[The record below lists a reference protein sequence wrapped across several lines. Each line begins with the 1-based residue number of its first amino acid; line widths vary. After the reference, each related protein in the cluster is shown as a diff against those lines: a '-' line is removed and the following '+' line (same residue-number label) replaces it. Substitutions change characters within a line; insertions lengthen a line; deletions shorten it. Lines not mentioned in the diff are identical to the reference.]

1 MKNNRLNR
9 YASFVK
15 LEHSLFSLPVVFAGV
30 LLGLRR
36 WPSLR
41 LSALILIAAVAG
53 RVLGMALNR
62 LVDAKI
68 DARNPRTKNRE
79 LPRRAITKAEG
90 WAVVVASGVVY
101 FVAAWVIAPV
111 CFKFSPIPVF
121 LFFIYPYLKRVTALA
136 HLGLGLA
143 WSMGPVGG
151 WLAAAQD
158 LSRIQEAAWLWLFS
172 VCWVTGFDIIYAT
185 MDEAFDRKE
194 GLHSL
199 PAAIG
204 KRPALRAA
212 ALLHALAWIAL
223 ALLWQKQL
231 HGDFA
236 AIWLLAIGVLLVW
249 ENVVAEKKP
258 EFAFFKLNGVIGFLV
273 FGLIAA
279 GI

>member
-1 MKNNRLNR
+1 MGKNHLSL

-15 LEHSLFSLPVVFAGV
+15 LEHSVFSLPVVFAGV
-30 LLGLRR
+30 LLGLHR

-41 LSALILIAAVAG
+41 LAVLILAAAVSG

-62 LVDAKI
+62 LFDAEI

-90 WAVVVASGVVY
+90 WVVVLASGAIY
-101 FVAAWVIAPV
+101 FVAAWAIAPV
-111 CFKFSPIPVF
+111 CYRLSPIPVI
-121 LFFIYPYLKRVTALA
+121 LFFIYPYLKRATLLS

-151 WLAAAQD
+151 WLAAVQD
-158 LSRIQEAAWLWLFS
+158 LSRVKETFWIWLFS

-185 MDEAFDRKE
+185 MDEAFDRAE

-199 PAAIG
+199 PAALGTG
-204 KRPALRAA
+204 KALRIA
-212 ALLHALAWIAL
+212 ALLHGAAFAALSVLWLKQLHSDLALAWL
-223 ALLWQKQL
+223 
-231 HGDFA
+231 F
-236 AIWLLAIGVLLVW
+236 AIGVLLIW
-249 ENVVAEKKP
+249 QHIAAKKNP
-258 EFAFFKLNGVIGFLV
+258 EFAFFKLNGAIGFLV
-273 FGLIAA
+273 LGLLWS